1 MAPRRELRGNVRA
14 TAPIENENEENT
26 GSAVLP
32 PPPPGGG
39 GAGVEEAG
47 AAAGAGAAGPGAGQG
62 QAMPDMTMLVQA
74 IAGAFQAAVAGARG
88 AGHQEDA
95 GVRLPLKRLRSLGGT
110 EFRGMSVE
118 SSEAW
123 LESTK
128 RILGQMSCTD
138 VQKLGCVVSLL
149 QKDAYTWWTTTI
161 AGMAEADVT
170 WTFFQNVFKRR
181 YLGVRYLD
189 EKKREFM
196 SLTQG
201 SMSVAEYEV
210 QFVRLSQYAPELVP
224 DERARCERFHY
235 GLETDVKMYLLAA
248 EYDDFDVL
256 VGRAKDVEM
265 NLSLSAKGA
274 GKRAAEYSS
283 GGGRNKRGRDQKYQ
297 SSAKRGGGAPARG
310 GNVRA
315 DPSACWICGSR
326 GHMKRDCPRAVREVQ
341 APVAAAGNGCWNCG
355 SADHLRRDC
364 PRLAGDQVRAPVVAA
379 PQRGRGR
386 GRGNFQ
392 RREEGGRGVAHVVAI
407 QPEGGGQARVYAQ
420 REGRNDADVIA
431 GTFTLQSLSLL
442 SLIDSGS
449 THSYILREHAELLG
463 LPVESL
469 DVGVRVTS
477 SFGETVVTRKLY
489 RRCPLVVQEHVFH
502 VDLMELPFYGFDV
515 ILGMDWLAEHRAVV
529 DCENKRVSL
538 KLADDYEVVV
548 VGENVKFLA
557 NVVSTLEASRM
568 LRQGCEA
575 YLAFVMNPSSK
586 ELRVQDIRVVKE
598 FPGVFPEELP
608 GLPPNR
614 EVEFGIELYENTTPV
629 SITPYRMAPKELKEL
644 KTQLQ

>member
-14 TAPIENENEENT
+14 TAPNENENEENT
-26 GSAVLP
+26 GSAVIP

-39 GAGVEEAG
+39 AEGERAE
-47 AAAGAGAAGPGAGQG
+47 AAAGAGAAGPEVGQG
-62 QAMPDMTMLVQA
+62 QAMPDMSMLVQA
-74 IAGAFQAAVAGARG
+74 IAGAFRAAVAGAQG
-88 AGHQEDA
+88 AGHQGDA
-95 GVRLPLKRLRSLGGT
+95 GVRLPLERLRSLGGT
-110 EFRGMSVE
+110 EFRGMSAE

-149 QKDAYTWWTTTI
+149 QDDAYTWWTTTI
-161 AGMAEADVT
+161 AGMVEADVT

-201 SMSVAEYEV
+201 SMNVAEYEV

-224 DERARCERFHY
+224 DERARCERFRY
-235 GLETDVKMYLLAA
+235 GLVTDVKMYVLAT

-256 VGRAKDVEM
+256 VGRAKDIEM
-265 NLSLSAKGA
+265 NLGLSAKGA
-274 GKRAAEYSS
+274 GASSGKRAAEYSS

-310 GNVRA
+310 GNARA

-489 RRCPLVVQEHVFH
+489 RRCPLVV
-502 VDLMELPFYGFDV
+502 
-515 ILGMDWLAEHRAVV
+515 
-529 DCENKRVSL
+529 
-538 KLADDYEVVV
+538 
-548 VGENVKFLA
+548 
-557 NVVSTLEASRM
+557 
-568 LRQGCEA
+568 
-575 YLAFVMNPSSK
+575 
-586 ELRVQDIRVVKE
+586 
-598 FPGVFPEELP
+598 
-608 GLPPNR
+608 
-614 EVEFGIELYENTTPV
+614 
-629 SITPYRMAPKELKEL
+629 
-644 KTQLQ
+644 